1 MPLLKF
7 VHWIALFL
15 VITFFF
21 ISNTNNTDAFLR
33 RFLNNHTKT
42 DSLIGFRNIYNSFWM
57 LGYCA
62 EYDSAGGLVQDNY
75 DLECQQR
82 HPPCPAL
89 YNSAKAYQCKLWFLN
104 FLKILF
110 KWFKSINNYS
120 KYRF

>member
-75 DLECQQR
+75 DLDCQQR